1 MGRLTPISKP
11 NNLYEMKV
19 NIYRK
24 IDETRNV
31 WSIDFFE
38 VLNIIRTGDLELL
51 GMNGRICSLGELIQ
65 KIRNEVP
72 HERLQEYK
80 NSLLPPVCYNGVFD
94 SEGELIQYNDITAI
108 DIDHIGGRARLEE
121 MRQKL
126 IADPHSL
133 AIFET
138 PSGDGLKVIVRHDNR
153 DPERH
158 SDMYKQIMAYYECHD
173 PKCSDLKRRHYL
185 SYDPLL
191 WINPGDV
198 TPFHFDATIT
208 EHSKQKAAT
217 KPIDHE
223 SRRKSDKSIIA
234 MLNSAWSRNHPEYWK
249 EGNRASGVFDC
260 SCQLCKSGVD
270 EELALQ
276 YCLDRWLDTGIDE
289 KEIEHNCRGGYKH
302 VRRMGEEGIIQWQ

>member
-1 MGRLTPISKP
+1 MGRLTPIYF
-11 NNLYEMKV
+11 NMQI
-19 NIYRK
+19 NIYKK
-24 IDETRNV
+24 IDDTKNV
-31 WSIDFFE
+31 WSVDLME
-38 VLNIIRTGDLELL
+38 VLNIIRTGNLELL
-51 GMNGRICSLGELIQ
+51 GIDGRICSLGELIQ

-80 NSLLPPVCYNGVFD
+80 DNLLPPVCYNGVFD

-108 DIDHIGGRARLEE
+108 DIDHIGGRERLEE

-126 IADPHSL
+126 IADPHSI
-133 AIFET
+133 AVFET

-153 DPERH
+153 DPDRH

-191 WINPGDV
+191 WINPDDV
-198 TPFHFDATIT
+198 MPFHFDETIT
-208 EHSKQKAAT
+208 EHSKQKVVE
-217 KPIDHE
+217 KPIYHHE

-234 MLNSAWSRNHPEYWK
+234 MLNSSWKRQHPEYWM
-249 EGNRASGVFDC
+249 EGNRACGVFEA
-260 SCQLCKSGVD
+260 SCQLCKSGID

-276 YCLDRWLDTGIDE
+276 YCLDNWIRTGLDD

-302 VRRMGEEGIIQWQ
+302 VRNMGEEGIIQWK

>member
-1 MGRLTPISKP
+1 MGRLTPI
-11 NNLYEMKV
+11 NFIMKIS
-19 NIYRK
+19 IYKR
-24 IDETRNV
+24 IDDTKNV
-31 WSIDFFE
+31 WSVNLME
-38 VLNIIRTGDLELL
+38 VLDIIRTGDMELCDID
-51 GMNGRICSLGELIQ
+51 GSVCSLGELIQ

-80 NSLLPPVCYNGVFD
+80 DSLLPPVCYNGLFD
-94 SEGELIQYNDITAI
+94 SDGKLIQYNDITAI
-108 DIDHIGGRARLEE
+108 DIDHIGGRERLEE

-289 KEIEHNCRGGYKH
+289 KEIEHNCRGGYKY

>member
-1 MGRLTPISKP
+1 MQISFFK
-11 NNLYEMKV
+11 
-19 NIYRK
+19 K
-24 IDETRNV
+24 IADTKNV
-31 WSIDFFE
+31 WYIDLME
-38 VLNIIRTGDLELL
+38 VLKIIRTGDLELCD
-51 GMNGRICSLGELIQ
+51 MDGRSCSLSELIQ
-65 KIRNEVP
+65 KIRSEVP
-72 HERLQEYK
+72 RERLQEYK

-108 DIDHIGGRARLEE
+108 DIDHIGGRERLEE

-126 IADPHSL
+126 IAEPHSI
-133 AIFET
+133 AVFET

-153 DPERH
+153 DPDRH

-191 WINPGDV
+191 WINPSDV
-198 TPFHFDATIT
+198 IPFHFDATIT

>member
-1 MGRLTPISKP
+1 MGRLTPIY
-11 NNLYEMKV
+11 NIMII

-24 IDETRNV
+24 IDDTKNV
-31 WSIDFFE
+31 WSVDFME

-51 GMNGRICSLGELIQ
+51 GMDGRICSLGELIQ

-80 NSLLPPVCYNGVFD
+80 DSLLPPVCYNGVFD

-108 DIDHIGGRARLEE
+108 DIDHIGDRERLEK

-126 IADPHSL
+126 IADPHSI
-133 AIFET
+133 AVFET

-153 DPERH
+153 DPDRH

-191 WINPGDV
+191 WINPV
-198 TPFHFDATIT
+198 EALPFHYDATMT
-208 EHSKQKAAT
+208 ELAKPKATDNPRVET
-217 KPIDHE
+217 K
-223 SRRKSDKSIIA
+223 RRKSDKSIIA
-234 MLNSAWSRNHPEYWK
+234 MLNAAWTKQHPEYWM
-249 EGNRASGVFDC
+249 EGHRACGVFEAC
-260 SCQLCKSGVD
+260 CQLCKSGVD

-276 YCLDRWLDTGIDE
+276 YSLDRWLDTGIDE
-289 KEIEHNCRGGYKH
+289 KEIEHNCRGGYRH
-302 VRRMGEEGIIQWQ
+302 VRRMGEEGIIQWQY